1 MTTTLRELNG
11 LSDIPASLSN
21 ATLILVDYQ
30 NTYTQGVME
39 LEGWQDALNNA
50 KNLLADAR
58 AEGTNIIHVVHDGG
72 QGSPYDVNAE
82 IGQIHHSVAP
92 IDGES
97 IIVKKAP
104 DSFVGTDLGKQV
116 DAIGNNNVIIIGF
129 MSHMCVTFTAQGAF
143 LRGNHATVVADACA
157 TRALQTSVSEVSAL
171 NLHSS
176 ALATIN
182 DLYAV
187 VVPSAAE
194 LSD

>member
-58 AEGTNIIHVVHDGG
+58 AAGTNIIHVVHDGG

-82 IGQIHHSVAP
+82 I
-92 IDGES
+92 
-97 IIVKKAP
+97 
-104 DSFVGTDLGKQV
+104 
-116 DAIGNNNVIIIGF
+116 
-129 MSHMCVTFTAQGAF
+129 C
-143 LRGNHATVVADACA
+143 
-157 TRALQTSVSEVSAL
+157 
-171 NLHSS
+171 
-176 ALATIN
+176 
-182 DLYAV
+182 LY
-187 VVPSAAE
+187 S
-194 LSD
+194 